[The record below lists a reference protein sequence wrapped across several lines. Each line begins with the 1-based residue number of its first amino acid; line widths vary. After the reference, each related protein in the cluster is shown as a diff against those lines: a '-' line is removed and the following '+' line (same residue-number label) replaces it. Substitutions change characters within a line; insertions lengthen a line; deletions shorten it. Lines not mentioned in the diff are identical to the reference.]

1 MTSQLKLTSLED
13 SSSAPSQDQE
23 RRVVNPRFAGL
34 LLVST
39 FFCSWSIAHGVD
51 SLVSLKLSALIV
63 SQCAFGALLW
73 QKASIDRCPPVI
85 EQIAIGFVIASTLS
99 AILDQAFVGWHDR
112 FTPLF
117 ALNVAIGA
125 ISVWRW
131 TTTASRNITIESSN
145 IYVYPLCAAC
155 VAIGIGGSN
164 GWFIYTLCLVSTA
177 TVMFVKS
184 RFFATWQGLA
194 LGIGLVS
201 ISSSAIF
208 FLRPDLPT
216 HSWSLFRLFTGTDDQ
231 IYSEASSNSLVHLG
245 PLDSIFAPGHHVP
258 YHWFTFAWTGSL
270 GHLVNAD
277 AFTATL
283 HIATPIGFF
292 FIARLIWSIVRHLVA
307 HEVAGV
313 AALLAT
319 FATSSLPTPLRFV
332 NQINTSNTLTHLWL
346 LLAFMLF
353 VRLLDRS
360 IRLAGMMLCFTA
372 AIVLLAKVP
381 YGAVLYLGL
390 LAALPISILS
400 GKLSLKSG
408 VLVISGL
415 LGSASL
421 TYWIFLSPEPFQ
433 DRGFRLFVNS
443 ANFGIGTRWYPL
455 VPIVLISAIAIS
467 RFAYVLV
474 METKWVFQHLEIVVF
489 LITATTGSLVRFV
502 VEGSSAENY
511 FLNAGLLFAGIGI
524 GVFWGLKF
532 PFLDNHV
539 RLVVLATLLLSAV
552 INLGASFVTDIQ
564 KQSAPLVIL
573 PVFLAG
579 SAVLAVGIVE
589 LVKKRRIGVLVIPV
603 LASVLLGSSFGAYLR
618 ISRMEPA
625 IEPASV
631 VSANEIEGL
640 TWLRSQTDFSDLVA
654 TNRNLCG
661 SQIPCDYDET
671 RQVVAAFADRQ
682 VLIEGPRFL
691 NGARDYPNWA
701 KFRIRDALQFA
712 GSPSMQSLDAL
723 RAYGVSWFYLV
734 KTDPRVAP
742 MINFE
747 KLATP
752 VVFENSDIA
761 IIDLRIG

>member
-1 MTSQLKLTSLED
+1 VIDQAKSTSFDVYSYSLSQTRER
-13 SSSAPSQDQE
+13 SA
-23 RRVVNPRFAGL
+23 VNPRVAGL
-34 LLVST
+34 LIIAS
-39 FFCSWSIAHGVD
+39 FFCSWSITHGVGPV
-51 SLVSLKLSALIV
+51 VSLKLSALIV
-63 SQCAFGALLW
+63 SQCAFGALVW
-73 QKASIDRCPPVI
+73 QKFSIDRCPPVI
-85 EQIAIGFVIASTLS
+85 EQIAVGFVIASTLS
-99 AILDQAFVGWHDR
+99 AILDQVFVSWHGR

-117 ALNVAIGA
+117 LINVAVGA
-125 ISVWRW
+125 ISLWRW
-131 TTTASRNITIESSN
+131 TNGTTHDAINSSSQF
-145 IYVYPLCAAC
+145 YVYFLGAAC
-155 VAIGIGGSN
+155 VAIGIGGSH
-164 GWFIYTLCLVSTA
+164 GWFVFALCATA
-177 TVMFVKS
+177 LALIMFVKS
-184 RFFATWQGLA
+184 PMFTTFQGLA
-194 LGIGLVS
+194 LGVGLMG
-201 ISSSAIF
+201 ISSSAIY
-208 FLRPDLPT
+208 FLRPELMT

-258 YHWFTFAWTGSL
+258 YHWFTFAWTGNL

-292 FIARLIWSIVRHLVA
+292 FTALLIWSIVCHLVA
-307 HEVAGV
+307 NEVAGI

-360 IRLAGMMLCFTA
+360 IRLAGTMLCFAA

-381 YGAVLYLGL
+381 YGAVLYLGM
-390 LAALPISILS
+390 LAALPFSILS
-400 GKLSLKSG
+400 RKLSLRRAI
-408 VLVISGL
+408 LVVFGL
-415 LGSASL
+415 LSVASL
-421 TYWIFLSPEPFQ
+421 SYWIFLSPEPFQ
-433 DRGFRLFVNS
+433 DRGFKLFVNS

-455 VPIVLISAIAIS
+455 VPIVLISAIAIT
-467 RFAYVLV
+467 RFTYVLV
-474 METKWVFQHLEIVVF
+474 VQTKWVFEHLEIVVF
-489 LITATTGSLVRFV
+489 LLVATTGSLVRFV

-524 GVFWGLKF
+524 GVFWGLIF
-532 PFLDNHV
+532 PALSNRVRFL
-539 RLVVLATLLLSAV
+539 VLAIFLLSAA

-564 KQSAPLVIL
+564 KQSAPLVML
-573 PVFLAG
+573 PVLLGG
-579 SAVLAVGIVE
+579 SAVLSVGAVN
-589 LVKKRRIGVLVIPV
+589 LVKKRPISVLIMPV
-603 LASVLLGSSFGAYLR
+603 LASVFLGSSFGAFLR

-631 VSANEIEGL
+631 VSDNEIEGL
-640 TWLRSQTDFSDLVA
+640 SWLRSQTNFSDLVA

-661 SQIPCDYDET
+661 SQSPCDYDET

-691 NGARDYPNWA
+691 NGARDYPSWA
-701 KFRIRDALQFA
+701 RARIRDVLQFA
-712 GSPSMQSLDAL
+712 GSPSKQSLDAL
-723 RAYGVSWFYLV
+723 RAYGVDWFYLV

-747 KLATP
+747 RLATP